1 MSDKKLS
8 LEHIIRNI
16 ASGNF
21 TPSDNPKIT
30 LEHAIKKVVRREES
44 SYAAKDSKPIDE
56 KKKEVMPDEEDDEI
70 AGSDDDVDESVGFM
84 GTDKYQGSQFKSVR
98 SSTPH
103 IKPPGPMHGHSQAP
117 ENVSR
122 QRTIAKEKSS
132 MTMRGKVTEAFK
144 PKDVKT
150 AVKGAEDMFDLFKNM
165 VKAGEKD
172 AQLPVVQGA
181 KPVAKAAEKEVEKQA
196 AKPSVPQNLP
206 SAKPVEP
213 KPEVATQ
220 TTAKPEVKT
229 EVPTGT
235 AEPTGS
241 KLAPAAAAAGTAIP
255 VVATA
260 VKMATPASP
269 KTATGVATEP
279 KSAPKVGVPTGGG
292 KPGLPLIPPAGGM
305 LKSIQPQDYYNALHH
320 VPVKTQV
327 HFAKKHRMH
336 EESKEREEVE
346 VVPRRDAGDRKK
358 LEYVGRPKTKQ
369 DILARNA
376 AAKTQ
381 VIDEGK
387 KMSALVK
394 KTVKE
399 KAANQNALGD
409 GKTKVFT
416 NPPVVINPNLN
427 RIDLNVAE
435 GVLTSPAT
443 LSVGSELPGIYD
455 LLKRGEYKKAL
466 NATGAAVVG
475 GLLTKSPG
483 IGTALATM
491 APDQANAGEDEFAR
505 QKEMGIK
512 PPPEATPKQVTPT
525 KIQTPPP
532 LSTPENKPEMS
543 STITPKKVKPI
554 SFKEFKQ

>member
-1 MSDKKLS
+1 
-8 LEHIIRNI
+8 
-16 ASGNF
+16 
-21 TPSDNPKIT
+21 
-30 LEHAIKKVVRREES
+30 
-44 SYAAKDSKPIDE
+44 
-56 KKKEVMPDEEDDEI
+56 
-70 AGSDDDVDESVGFM
+70 
-84 GTDKYQGSQFKSVR
+84 
-98 SSTPH
+98 
-103 IKPPGPMHGHSQAP
+103 
-117 ENVSR
+117 
-122 QRTIAKEKSS
+122 
-132 MTMRGKVTEAFK
+132 MRGKVTEAFK

-181 KPVAKAAEKEVEKQA
+181 KPVAKAAEKQA

-220 TTAKPEVKT
+220 TTTKPEVKT

-241 KLAPAAAAAGTAIP
+241 KLAPAALAAGTAIP
-255 VVATA
+255 VIATA

-269 KTATGVATEP
+269 KTATAVATEP
-279 KSAPKVGVPTGGG
+279 KAAPKVGVPAGGG
-292 KPGLPLIPPAGGM
+292 KSGLPLIPVGGM
-305 LKSIQPQDYYNALHH
+305 LKSIKPQDYYNALHH

-336 EESKEREEVE
+336 EEVKDREEVE
-346 VVPRRDAGDRKK
+346 VVPRKDAGDRKK

>member
-1 MSDKKLS
+1 
-8 LEHIIRNI
+8 
-16 ASGNF
+16 
-21 TPSDNPKIT
+21 
-30 LEHAIKKVVRREES
+30 
-44 SYAAKDSKPIDE
+44 
-56 KKKEVMPDEEDDEI
+56 
-70 AGSDDDVDESVGFM
+70 
-84 GTDKYQGSQFKSVR
+84 
-98 SSTPH
+98 
-103 IKPPGPMHGHSQAP
+103 
-117 ENVSR
+117 
-122 QRTIAKEKSS
+122 
-132 MTMRGKVTEAFK
+132 
-144 PKDVKT
+144 
-150 AVKGAEDMFDLFKNM
+150 
-165 VKAGEKD
+165 
-172 AQLPVVQGA
+172 
-181 KPVAKAAEKEVEKQA
+181 
-196 AKPSVPQNLP
+196 
-206 SAKPVEP
+206 
-213 KPEVATQ
+213 
-220 TTAKPEVKT
+220 
-229 EVPTGT
+229 
-235 AEPTGS
+235 
-241 KLAPAAAAAGTAIP
+241 
-255 VVATA
+255 
-260 VKMATPASP
+260 
-269 KTATGVATEP
+269 
-279 KSAPKVGVPTGGG
+279 
-292 KPGLPLIPPAGGM
+292 
-305 LKSIQPQDYYNALHH
+305 
-320 VPVKTQV
+320 
-327 HFAKKHRMH
+327 MH
-336 EESKEREEVE
+336 EEVKDREEVE
-346 VVPRRDAGDRKK
+346 VVPRRDSGDRKK

-376 AAKTQ
+376 AAKIQ

>member
-21 TPSDNPKIT
+21 TPSDTPKIT
-30 LEHAIKKVVRREES
+30 LEHAIKKVVRKES

-70 AGSDDDVDESVGFM
+70 AGSDDKIDESVGFM
-84 GTDKYQGSQFKSVR
+84 GTDKFQGSQFKSVR

-103 IKPPGPMHGHSQAP
+103 IKPPGPSHGHSQAP

-132 MTMRGKVTEAFK
+132 MTMQGRVTEAFK

-150 AVKGAEDMFDLFKNM
+150 AVKGAEDMFDLLKNV

-172 AQLPVVQGA
+172 AQLPVVYGA
-181 KPVAKAAEKEVEKQA
+181 KPVAKAAEKQA

-206 SAKPVEP
+206 SVKPVET

-220 TTAKPEVKT
+220 TTSKPEVKT

-235 AEPTGS
+235 TEPTGS
-241 KLAPAAAAAGTAIP
+241 KLAPAAVAAGTAIP
-255 VVATA
+255 VIATA
-260 VKMATPASP
+260 VKMATPSSP
-269 KTATGVATEP
+269 KTATDVATEP
-279 KSAPKVGVPTGGG
+279 KAVPKVGVPAGGG
-292 KPGLPLIPPAGGM
+292 KPGMPLIPAGGM
-305 LKSIQPQDYYNALHH
+305 LRSINPQDYYNALHH

-327 HFAKKHRMH
+327 HFAKKHKMH
-336 EESKEREEVE
+336 EEIKDREEVE
-346 VVPRRDAGDRKK
+346 VVPRKDAGDRKK

-369 DILARNA
+369 ETLARNA
-376 AAKTQ
+376 AAKIQ

-387 KMSALVK
+387 KISALVK

-399 KAANQNALGD
+399 KAASQDALGD
-409 GKTKVFT
+409 GKTKVFA

-435 GVLTSPAT
+435 GALTSPAT
-443 LSVGSELPGIYD
+443 LSVASDLPGIYD
-455 LLKRGEYKKAL
+455 LLKKGEYKKAL

-475 GLLTKSPG
+475 GMLTKSPG

-491 APDQANAGEDEFAR
+491 TPDQANAGEDEFAR

-512 PPPEATPKQVTPT
+512 PPPETNPKQVTPT

-532 LSTPENKPEMS
+532 LSTPENKPETS